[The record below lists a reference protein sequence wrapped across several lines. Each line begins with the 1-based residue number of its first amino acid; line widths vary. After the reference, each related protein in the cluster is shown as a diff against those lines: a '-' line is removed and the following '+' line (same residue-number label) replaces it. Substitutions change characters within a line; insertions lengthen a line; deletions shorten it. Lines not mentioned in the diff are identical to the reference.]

1 TIRGVPPVR
10 TLTVLICAVVLGPF
24 AFSQQ
29 NNSPNNNPLIQL
41 LQSKG
46 ILSAHEAAAVNQASS
61 PEESNGRLVQLLVGK
76 GLISEQEYEATAATA
91 PTAQVT
97 AVNQSSMASKF

>member
-1 TIRGVPPVR
+1 MR

-61 PEESNGRLVQLLVGK
+61 PEESNGRLVPDGSSSSQRRWQRLAGK
-76 GLISEQEYEATAATA
+76 
-91 PTAQVT
+91 
-97 AVNQSSMASKF
+97 SSTPAGTPS